1 MENNI
6 KRPGIDNKYVAKI
19 LLSGENMGNVEKN
32 FVFDIATKYTS
43 DLADEKI
50 GDQPSYLQKSQ
61 DVKNHF
67 SVIVLDRIVSLYQN
81 GSTSMFDKLKN
92 TICSSLLIKEDNL
105 SDERLYTVLSSSLD
119 DYFGEEI
126 NDEIRNNME
135 FIRKNVEIVVPTKV
149 DLS

>member
-32 FVFDIATKYTS
+32 FVFDIATKYAS